1 MGDVLNL
8 QAIIGRCGRDEERKY
23 QVGTICECIIMKNL
37 IFRQSASLGPQAE
50 EGTDKTK
57 YRALS

>member
-8 QAIIGRCGRDEERKY
+8 QSMILRGGRDGEIKY

-37 IFRQSASLGPQAE
+37 VLRQSASLGLQAE
-50 EGTDKTK
+50 EGMDKIK
-57 YRALS
+57 YRAI

>member
-8 QAIIGRCGRDEERKY
+8 QAMIGRCGRDEERKY
-23 QVGTICECIIMKNL
+23 QVGTICECIIMKKL
-37 IFRQSASLGPQAE
+37 VLRQSASLGLQAE
-50 EGTDKTK
+50 EGMDKTK